1 LIENRLVTSRCRL
14 DASLAALPLY
24 LVDEA
29 IRMEAEI
36 PAGIEGCRIDSG
48 KLSNFM
54 GKLILARRAGRRA
67 DQEGNHQQLSSQ
79 RGFDFEAH
87 EVVFVI
93 AFTFQ
98 DLDPLVSDQ
107 HQQNVG
113 LPNSL
118 VDLGHEI
125 DSWKKRVDI
134 QKDIIL
140 VIMFYQDVAQTLDA

>member
-1 LIENRLVTSRCRL
+1 MSTLS
-14 DASLAALPLY
+14 
-24 LVDEA
+24 EA
-29 IRMEAEI
+29 INAYADTGFTEHFAV
-36 PAGIEGCRIDSG
+36 
-48 KLSNFM
+48 
-54 GKLILARRAGRRA
+54 RRRRLLGL
-67 DQEGNHQQLSSQ
+67 DGGSS
-79 RGFDFEAH
+79 FEAH